1 MDDAWHALTA
11 RGMGWGDLLD
21 ILAVAIFIYYIIRQ
35 VRGTPAVQ
43 MLLGVIVLMVANAL
57 SSFLDMTATHRFLQ
71 NLLFYIPF
79 AIIVLFREPIRKLL
93 ATLGSAFFTPR
104 GGLDLRHR
112 LARETAIAA
121 FALAHQKYGALILFE
136 RTQGLKDY
144 ADTGVKLDAE
154 LTSSLLS
161 TLFYPG
167 TPLHDGAVVIMDG
180 RVAAAGCYLPLSA
193 REFPTEFGTRHRA
206 AAGISELTD
215 AVCVVVSEERGSV
228 TVALEGTFWTAHSG
242 EELERALYEIL
253 GGKTREHAAS
263 VPTP

>member
-1 MDDAWHALTA
+1 MQDAWHALTA
-11 RGMGWGDLLD
+11 RGLGWGDLLD
-21 ILAVAIFIYYIIRQ
+21 ILVVAVFIYYIIRQ

-57 SSFLDMTATHRFLQ
+57 SNFFDLTATHRFLQ
-71 NLLFYIPF
+71 NLLFYLPF

-104 GGLDLRHR
+104 GGLDLRSR

-154 LTSSLLS
+154 LTSSLLTTS
-161 TLFYPG
+161 SFRA
-167 TPLHDGAVVIMDG
+167 PLHDGAVVVMDG

-215 AVCVVVSEERGSV
+215 AACVVVSEERGSV
-228 TVALEGTFWTAHSG
+228 TVALEGTFLTAHSG
-242 EELERALYEIL
+242 EELEKVLYEIL
-253 GGKTREHAAS
+253 GGKAREHAAS
-263 VPTP
+263 VPAA

>member
-1 MDDAWHALTA
+1 MDDAWHALRA
-11 RGMGWGDLLD
+11 RGVGWGDLLD

-104 GGLDLRHR
+104 GGLDIRHR

-121 FALAHQKYGALILFE
+121 FALAHQKFGALILFE

-161 TLFYPG
+161 TLFIPAPPCTMAPSSSWTEGWPPRGATCRFRHGSFRPNSEPG
-167 TPLHDGAVVIMDG
+167 TGPRPA
-180 RVAAAGCYLPLSA
+180 SA
-193 REFPTEFGTRHRA
+193 
-206 AAGISELTD
+206 S
-215 AVCVVVSEERGSV
+215 
-228 TVALEGTFWTAHSG
+228 
-242 EELERALYEIL
+242 
-253 GGKTREHAAS
+253 
-263 VPTP
+263 